1 MTKMVRFELKKIIS
15 KPVNKFVFIILAVV
29 LCVVSYSAVSSVHY
43 VDENGDTIT
52 GISAAQ
58 ALRETKMQWS
68 GYITE
73 DILSRVV
80 CENALIS
87 NSEEYLS
94 DDVKEINK
102 AYSKMQGFDD
112 IRNMINRAFCA
123 FRQYD
128 YYRIDSISE
137 KEVRSLYERRT
148 ANLIEWLN
156 SDEAV
161 NHFSEEEKQFLSEQY
176 NKLETPLYYEYFD
189 GWEALLQYASEII
202 MLLVIITGFL
212 VSGIFSDEIRLKA
225 DSIFFS
231 TRLGRTR
238 AVSAKIGAGFII
250 ISAVYW
256 IIILLYSVIVLTALG
271 FEGAD
276 CAIQIGSSNWKSFY
290 NITYFQDYLLTIFG
304 GYIGSLFILT
314 FSMFVSAKTRSSVL
328 AVTIPFIVLFIPSFL
343 SGTSV
348 FVLSKVL
355 GLFPDQLL
363 QMRTTV
369 QLFNTY
375 QIGNKVVGAVP
386 IILVAYLFLY
396 CMLVPVLYRGYK
408 KTEVK

>member
-1 MTKMVRFELKKIIS
+1 
-15 KPVNKFVFIILAVV
+15 
-29 LCVVSYSAVSSVHY
+29 
-43 VDENGDTIT
+43 
-52 GISAAQ
+52 
-58 ALRETKMQWS
+58 MQWS

-80 CENALIS
+80 GENALIS

-102 AYSKMQGFDD
+102 AYAKMQGFDD
-112 IRNMINRAFCA
+112 IRNMINRAFCG

-137 KEVRSLYERRT
+137 KEVCSLYERRT

-161 NHFSEEEKQFLSEQY
+161 NHFSEEEKQFLTEQY

-189 GWEALLQYASEII
+189 GWETLLQYAPEII
-202 MLLVIITGFL
+202 MLLVLITGFL

-231 TRLGRTR
+231 TRLGRTK

-250 ISAVYW
+250 ISSIYL
-256 IIILLYSVIVLTALG
+256 ITILLYSGIVLTALG
-271 FEGAD
+271 FGGAD

-290 NITYFQDYLLTIFG
+290 NITYFQNYLLTIFG

-328 AVTIPFIVLFIPSFL
+328 AVTIPFILLFIPSFL
-343 SGTSV
+343 SGIS
-348 FVLSKVL
+348 VLSEVL
-355 GLFPDQLL
+355 GLLPDQLL
-363 QMRTTV
+363 QMCVAVR
-369 QLFNTY
+369 LFNTY

-386 IILVAYLFLY
+386 IILVIYLVLY
-396 CMLVPVLYRGYK
+396 CTLIPVLYRGYK